1 MFHASDSLFI
11 LGKEK
16 SLADEQGHVTNFL
29 PRMISGGDVGPSDSL
44 TSLTSWVPRVR
55 SYTLGGKTQRC
66 GLFTTITYTSLSLMN
81 TTDKNKVLSP
91 AKI

>member
-44 TSLTSWVPRVR
+44 TSLTLAIAHGDA
-55 SYTLGGKTQRC
+55 LGE
-66 GLFTTITYTSLSLMN
+66 GLSIALGP
-81 TTDKNKVLSP
+81 D
-91 AKI
+91 